1 MSTSH
6 PTAESGIPE
15 DILINC
21 TPYETRVAVL
31 AMALKG
37 QLEHGR
43 LGEAVAMDHMDT
55 KTLLQGLTET
65 AVSRF
70 GDEPPAVGHHLQ
82 GPDAFGQ

>member
-1 MSTSH
+1 M
-6 PTAESGIPE
+6 PLPLAQQP
-15 DILINC
+15 
-21 TPYETRVAVL
+21 VL